1 MIGEPARRRRG
12 GRRSRYCVPA
22 TCVVLAL
29 IYLCGLATVWWRHR
43 RLRSVP
49 TPLPVSHARGPAP
62 TLEQLQQQQQQ
73 QVAPVPPDAPL
84 EIASAEP
91 PHGCAL
97 DDGGGGGNDD
107 APADASGSQRYLLYQ
122 PQFGLSNQIV
132 ALRNAAVWALLL
144 NRTLVLPHLLGHGT
158 AQLRAAHGA
167 AFNVES
173 ARSAVSPL
181 RIEEMDSFLGR
192 GLAPRRLLVLDI
204 AIKMRGAD
212 DAYFDQIGL
221 SRRTSAPPLRVPL
234 RNFTPTA
241 ILAAFGGCGHHR
253 ALAFRSLFAALD
265 VKRKDYPP
273 PGMNWL
279 NKRAMPELLRP
290 APPLAAV
297 VDVVVGCLTNPS
309 GCDAA
314 TNATAA
320 AAAAAAAAAT
330 VGSAG
335 SAQTRPLACVHI
347 RRGDFVDECAKYE
360 RELASD
366 SPRGWVLSHARF
378 GYSCYASDDDLRAN
392 IEALLRRL
400 TPPNAT
406 SAAAPAVSHASAG
419 QPPPALFVSVE
430 DAAVL
435 RTAGLDR
442 FNLSS
447 LSSSP
452 IDSAARGARAAHGL
466 ELPDGI
472 ANVLIDQL
480 TCARAQSLLLN
491 AWSTFS
497 QLVMGRVGMQHPDLV
512 GWTRDLAPAD
522 QRRVGVGVAFWR
534 TNHWAEK
541 FGAKLNPVVVRA
553 IKPAANF
560 KSVAVPKT

>member
-1 MIGEPARRRRG
+1 MIGEPRRRRG

-22 TCVVLAL
+22 TCLVLAL
-29 IYLCGLATVWWRHR
+29 VYLCGLATVWWRHR
-43 RLRSVP
+43 RLRSGP
-49 TPLPVSHARGPAP
+49 TPLPVSRAAVP
-62 TLEQLQQQQQQ
+62 TPDPQQQ
-73 QVAPVPPDAPL
+73 ASPPPPAAPL
-84 EIASAEP
+84 EVASAEP
-91 PHGCAL
+91 PGGCAL
-97 DDGGGGGNDD
+97 DGGGGGDD
-107 APADASGSQRYLLYQ
+107 DEAPADASGSRRYLLYQ

-132 ALRNAAVWALLL
+132 ALRNAVVWALLL

-167 AFNVES
+167 AFDVES
-173 ARSAVSPL
+173 ARAAVAPL
-181 RIEEMDSFLGR
+181 RVEEMDSFLRR
-192 GLAPRRLLVLDI
+192 GVAPRRLLVLDI

-212 DAYFDQIGL
+212 DAYFDQIGV
-221 SRRTSAPPLRVPL
+221 SRRASAPPLRVPL
-234 RNFTPTA
+234 RSFTPTA
-241 ILAAFGGCGHHR
+241 ILAAFGGCGRHR

-279 NKRAMPELLRP
+279 NQRAMPELLRP

-297 VDVVVGCLTNPS
+297 VDVIVRCLTDAS

-314 TNATAA
+314 PTAGAAVGTAA
-320 AAAAAAAAAT
+320 A
-330 VGSAG
+330 
-335 SAQTRPLACVHI
+335 RPLACVHI

-360 RELASD
+360 RELASEA
-366 SPRGWVLSHARF
+366 PRGWVVSHARS
-378 GYSCYASDDDLRAN
+378 GYSCYASDGDLRAN
-392 IEALLRRL
+392 IGALLRRL
-400 TPPNAT
+400 APPNAT
-406 SAAAPAVSHASAG
+406 SASASAAATTAAATAAR
-419 QPPPALFVSVE
+419 PPPVLFVSVE

-442 FNLSS
+442 FNLST
-447 LSSSP
+447 LSSRE
-452 IDSAARGARAAHGL
+452 IDGAVRGARAAHGL
-466 ELPDGI
+466 QLPDGI
-472 ANVLIDQL
+472 ADVLLDQL

-522 QRRVGVGVAFWR
+522 QRRVGVAVAFWR

-541 FGAKLNPVVVRA
+541 FGAKLNPVRA
-553 IKPAANF
+553 IKPAAKPVR
-560 KSVAVPKT
+560 KS